1 MAPRAPITTRTTM
14 TFCMRQTFAVSSLN
28 SWYFSH
34 FSSSLSFTLSSPGMA
49 TSVMTTS
56 LSFLSSCLN
65 FSSTLDCEIPQYLE
79 VFTFHHSLRL
89 LFTPGISSFFFLL
102 LLLLLL
108 LLSSSLSFLLFVL
121 FTGSSAIV

>member
-1 MAPRAPITTRTTM
+1 MAPRAPIATGTTM

-28 SWYFSH
+28 RWYFSN

-65 FSSTLDCEIPQYLE
+65 FPSTLDCGIPQYLE

-108 LLSSSLSFLLFVL
+108 LSSSLSFLLFLL

>member
-1 MAPRAPITTRTTM
+1 MAPRAPITTGTTM
-14 TFCMRQTFAVSSLN
+14 TFCMFQTFAVSSLN
-28 SWYFSH
+28 SWYFSN

-65 FSSTLDCEIPQYLE
+65 FPSTLDCEIPQYLE

-108 LLSSSLSFLLFVL
+108 LSSSLSFLLFLL

>member
-1 MAPRAPITTRTTM
+1 MAPRAPITTGTTM

-28 SWYFSH
+28 RWYFSN

-65 FSSTLDCEIPQYLE
+65 FPSTLDCEIPQYIE

-108 LLSSSLSFLLFVL
+108 LSSSLSFLLFLL

>member
-1 MAPRAPITTRTTM
+1 MAPRAPITTGTTM

-28 SWYFSH
+28 SWYFSN

-65 FSSTLDCEIPQYLE
+65 FPSTLDCEIPQYLE

-108 LLSSSLSFLLFVL
+108 SSSLSFLLFLL

>member
-1 MAPRAPITTRTTM
+1 MAPRAPITTGTTM

-28 SWYFSH
+28 RWYFSN

-49 TSVMTTS
+49 ASVMTTS

-65 FSSTLDCEIPQYLE
+65 FPSTLDCEIPQYIE

-108 LLSSSLSFLLFVL
+108 LSSSLSFLLFLL

>member
-1 MAPRAPITTRTTM
+1 MAPRAPITTGTTM
-14 TFCMRQTFAVSSLN
+14 TFCMRQTFAISSLN
-28 SWYFSH
+28 SWYFSN

-56 LSFLSSCLN
+56 LSLSSCLN
-65 FSSTLDCEIPQYLE
+65 FPITLDCEIPQYLE

-89 LFTPGISSFFFLL
+89 LFTPGISCFFFLL

-108 LLSSSLSFLLFVL
+108 LLSSSLSFFLFLL